1 MKKIIYLISAFT
13 LLMSCVTSREL
24 SSPSSDYYSSDS
36 ESITQSLFNDKNA
49 SISEENIQKILTG
62 KFKLSEN
69 LRVAIVKLE
78 SNSSQRKYY
87 WSDEEYLKTQ
97 QSYLDLFTQNL
108 KNSGKVK
115 SVKLIPDLLI
125 SNNLSFTNI
134 REAAIRTQS
143 DIVVVYSISSDIY
156 SKYKMFSKTD
166 IKAFATTQLIIMDV
180 KTGLIPFT
188 TIVTKDVQSRKKENE
203 LNDSEAINRTKNE
216 AVLSTINEIG
226 EQMNDFL
233 KSNL

>member
-1 MKKIIYLISAFT
+1 MKKFVFLLSISA
-13 LLMSCVTSREL
+13 LLISCVTSREIT
-24 SSPSSDYYSSDS
+24 SPSSEYYPRDN
-36 ESITQSLFNDKNA
+36 ESITQSLFNEKNS
-49 SISEENIQKILTG
+49 SISEENIQKILNG
-62 KFKLSEN
+62 NFKLSEN

-78 SNSSQRKYY
+78 SNQNVRKYY

-97 QSYLDLFTQNL
+97 QSYLDLFTRNL

-115 SVKLIPDLLI
+115 TVKSIPDLLI

-143 DIVVVYSISSDIY
+143 DIVVVYSINSDIY

-188 TIVTKDVQSRKKENE
+188 TIVTKDVQSKKQENE
-203 LNDSEAINRTKNE
+203 LNDSEAANRTKNE

-233 KSNL
+233 KSN

>member
-1 MKKIIYLISAFT
+1 
-13 LLMSCVTSREL
+13 MSCVTSREL

>member
-1 MKKIIYLISAFT
+1 MKKIVFLLSISA
-13 LLMSCVTSREL
+13 LLISCVTGREIT
-24 SSPSSDYYSSDS
+24 SPSSEYYSRDN
-36 ESITQSLFNDKNA
+36 ESITQSLFNEKNS
-49 SISEENIQKILTG
+49 SISEENIQKILNG
-62 KFKLSEN
+62 NFKLSEN

-78 SNSSQRKYY
+78 SNQNVRKYY
-87 WSDEEYLKTQ
+87 WSDEDYLKTQ
-97 QSYLDLFTQNL
+97 QSYLDLFTKNL

-115 SVKLIPDLLI
+115 TVKLIPDLLI

-188 TIVTKDVQSRKKENE
+188 TIVTKDVQSKKQENE
-203 LNDSEAINRTKNE
+203 LNDSEAVNRTKNE

-233 KSNL
+233 KSN

>member
-1 MKKIIYLISAFT
+1 MKKLVFLLFTST
-13 LLMSCVTSREL
+13 LLISCVTSREVTN
-24 SSPSSDYYSSDS
+24 PSSEYSTRDN
-36 ESITQSLFNDKNA
+36 ESITQSLFNEKNS
-49 SISEENIQKILTG
+49 SISEENIQKILNG
-62 KFKLSEN
+62 NFKLSEN

-78 SNSSQRKYY
+78 SNAFQRKYY
-87 WSDEEYLKTQ
+87 WTDEEYLKTQ
-97 QSYLDLFTQNL
+97 QSYLDLFTKNL

-115 SVKLIPDLLI
+115 TVKLIPDLLI

-156 SKYKMFSKTD
+156 SRYKMFSKTD

-188 TIVTKDVQSRKKENE
+188 TIVTKDVQSKKQENE

-233 KSNL
+233 KSN

>member
-1 MKKIIYLISAFT
+1 
-13 LLMSCVTSREL
+13 
-24 SSPSSDYYSSDS
+24 
-36 ESITQSLFNDKNA
+36 
-49 SISEENIQKILTG
+49 
-62 KFKLSEN
+62 
-69 LRVAIVKLE
+69 
-78 SNSSQRKYY
+78 
-87 WSDEEYLKTQ
+87 
-97 QSYLDLFTQNL
+97 LFTQNL

-188 TIVTKDVQSRKKENE
+188 TIVTKDVQSKKKENE

-233 KSNL
+233 KSN

>member
-1 MKKIIYLISAFT
+1 
-13 LLMSCVTSREL
+13 MSCVTSREV

-87 WSDEEYLKTQ
+87 WSDEDYLKTQ

-233 KSNL
+233 KSN

>member
-1 MKKIIYLISAFT
+1 MKKIVFLLSISA
-13 LLMSCVTSREL
+13 LLISCVTSREIT
-24 SSPSSDYYSSDS
+24 SPSSEYYSRDN
-36 ESITQSLFNDKNA
+36 ESITQSLFNEKNS
-49 SISEENIQKILTG
+49 SISEENIQKILNG
-62 KFKLSEN
+62 NFKLSEN

-78 SNSSQRKYY
+78 SNQNVRKYY

-97 QSYLDLFTQNL
+97 QSYLDLFTRNL

-115 SVKLIPDLLI
+115 TVKLIPDLLI

-143 DIVVVYSISSDIY
+143 DLVVVYSISSDIY

-188 TIVTKDVQSRKKENE
+188 TIVTKDVQSKKQENE
-203 LNDSEAINRTKNE
+203 LNDSEAVNRTKNE
-216 AVLSTINEIG
+216 AVLFTINEIG

-233 KSNL
+233 KSN

>member
-1 MKKIIYLISAFT
+1 
-13 LLMSCVTSREL
+13 
-24 SSPSSDYYSSDS
+24 
-36 ESITQSLFNDKNA
+36 
-49 SISEENIQKILTG
+49 
-62 KFKLSEN
+62 
-69 LRVAIVKLE
+69 
-78 SNSSQRKYY
+78 
-87 WSDEEYLKTQ
+87 
-97 QSYLDLFTQNL
+97 
-108 KNSGKVK
+108 
-115 SVKLIPDLLI
+115 LI

-188 TIVTKDVQSRKKENE
+188 TIVTKDVQSKKQENE
-203 LNDSEAINRTKNE
+203 LNDSEAVNRTKNE

-233 KSNL
+233 KSN